1 MPKGPA
7 TILTDPTMGL
17 GGDDSPPKKSHTS
30 SSDQQSLYNL
40 QGFKA
45 LLDKK
50 MRKLWQH
57 GQPPSNN
64 GSYL

>member
-50 MRKLWQH
+50 MRKL
-57 GQPPSNN
+57 
-64 GSYL
+64 